1 MKKAIAVMMLLAG
14 GMFAAPRVTVGFG
27 IGVPAPVSV
36 ARPACPGPGYTWVD
50 GYYEPNGIWV
60 AGYWAP
66 PAVVRVA
73 PPVARERFDQGRFDR
88 DHFDRSRVDHDR
100 DAHDRR

>member
-14 GMFAAPRVTVGFG
+14 GLLAAPRVSIG
-27 IGVPAPVSV
+27 IGLGVPAPVATV
-36 ARPACPGPGYTWVD
+36 RPACPGPGYSWVD
-50 GYYEPNGIWV
+50 GYYAPNGMWV

-73 PPVARERFDQGRFDR
+73 PSYEHARVYDR
-88 DHFDRSRVDHDR
+88 HFDHF
-100 DAHDRR
+100 RR